1 MRVFLHKY
9 IQALV
14 AATLILIV
22 MGALVTSTGSA
33 LAVPDWPLSFGR
45 FFPSM
50 LGGVFFEHGHRMM
63 AGTVAFLT
71 LVLSVL
77 LWRYEERGRIR
88 SLGYAALGL
97 VVAQALLGGLTVLLK
112 LPPAVSIAHACLAQ
126 TFFCVIVALAVFT
139 EGREFR
145 LTDETF
151 SVLSW
156 MTTGAIYLQ
165 LFLGAM
171 FRHTGHGLH
180 YHIVMAG
187 MVLLLVVGLL
197 ARADHSETGL
207 FRHLLLLLGS
217 VVIQIGLGLA
227 VILTGRPVW
236 MTAAHVGV
244 GALTLASSLMLSLK
258 SGWPHHLSSAHRA
271 ETSKNSPLAS
281 RQVVGWPRGRWK
293 SYIELTKPRITLMV
307 LMTAFGGFFLSRPD
321 VFHSASSLRV
331 LLHTL
336 AGLALVVGGANGL
349 NQYWERE
356 LDALMRRTQRRPLPQ
371 KRLAPREALVFC
383 LVITAAGLAE
393 LALTVNPMSG
403 FLAWLAVVLYVCVY
417 TPLKRKTF
425 LSTLVGAVPGAMPP
439 VIGWA
444 AGGGHPGTVAALLFS
459 ILFLWQ
465 LPHFLAIAWIYR
477 DDYGR
482 AGFPML
488 PVLDPQGG
496 RTSRHIIFWCLV
508 LLPVSLLPSFL
519 GMTGIVYFFGALA
532 LGLGLLGFGIN
543 LAVSRSSSGA
553 RRLFLASDIYLPA
566 LFAFMLCGMVIP

>member
-1 MRVFLHKY
+1 
-9 IQALV
+9 
-14 AATLILIV
+14 

-33 LAVPDWPLSFGR
+33 LAVPDWPLSFGG

-50 LGGVFFEHGHRMM
+50 LGGVFFEHGHRAA
-63 AGTVAFLT
+63 AGTVGLLT
-71 LVLSVL
+71 LGLAFC
-77 LWRYEERGRIR
+77 LWRWEERRR
-88 SLGYAALGL
+88 VRLLGYTAFGL

-112 LPPAVSIAHACLAQ
+112 LPPAVSIAHACMAQ
-126 TFFCVIVALAVFT
+126 TFFCVIVALAVST
-139 EGREFR
+139 DTKDAAGPAPP
-145 LTDETF
+145 LADETF
-151 SVLSW
+151 SVLAW
-156 MTTGAIYLQ
+156 TATAAIYLQ
-165 LFLGAM
+165 LLLGAVL
-171 FRHTGHGLH
+171 RHTGHGLP
-180 YHIVMAG
+180 YHVVMAG
-187 MVLLLVVGLL
+187 MVLLLIGGVL
-197 ARADHSETGL
+197 ARADRSEAVV
-207 FRHLLLLLGS
+207 FDHALLLLGI
-217 VVIQIGLGLA
+217 VVLQLALGLS
-227 VILTGRPVW
+227 VLMTGRSVW
-236 MTAAHVGV
+236 VTAAHVGV

-258 SGWPHHLSSAHRA
+258 SGWPH
-271 ETSKNSPLAS
+271 
-281 RQVVGWPRGRWK
+281 GRWK
-293 SYIELTKPRITLMV
+293 SYLELTKPRITLMV

-321 VFHSASSLRV
+321 VFRSASSLRL
-331 LLHTL
+331 LLHML

-356 LDALMRRTQRRPLPQ
+356 LDALMRRTKGRPLPQ
-371 KRLAPREALVFC
+371 KRMAPREALVFC
-383 LVITAAGLAE
+383 LLITAAGLSE
-393 LALTVNPMSG
+393 LTLTVNHLSG

-444 AGGGHPGTVAALLFS
+444 AGGGQPGTVAALLFS

-477 DDYGR
+477 EDYGR

-519 GMTGIVYFFGALA
+519 GLAGIAYFFGALA
-532 LGLGLLGFGIN
+532 LGLGLLGFGIS
-543 LAVSRSSSGA
+543 LAVSRSPSGA

-566 LFAFMLCGMVIP
+566 LFALMLFGMVIP